1 MNRQRGF
8 TLMEM
13 LVAIGLMLVVSAIA
27 TPVASTIFNRYEF
40 TSTVEQLAFEIAR
53 ARMQAVGQNTPVR
66 IRLTTGGYVREFDAL
81 NNNVWAQS
89 EAPVVLPSGITATGG
104 TPVFNRN
111 GIAPQTT
118 NIIVSGNGQQRTI
131 RTSVVGRVT
140 IS

>member
-1 MNRQRGF
+1 
-8 TLMEM
+8 MEM

-40 TSTVEQLAFEIAR
+40 TSTVEQMAFEIAR

-81 NNNVWAQS
+81 NNNVWAQA
-89 EAPVVLPSGITATGG
+89 EPPVMLPSGITATGSLG
-104 TPVFNRN
+104 GPQFNRN

-118 NIIVSGNGQQRTI
+118 NIIVSGFGQQRTI
-131 RTSVVGRVT
+131 RTTVVGRVT